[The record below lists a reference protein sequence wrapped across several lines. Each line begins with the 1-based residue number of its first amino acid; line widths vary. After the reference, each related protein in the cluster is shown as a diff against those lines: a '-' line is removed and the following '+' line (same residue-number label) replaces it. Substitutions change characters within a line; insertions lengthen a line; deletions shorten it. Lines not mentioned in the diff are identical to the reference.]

1 MSQAP
6 ISALPGVAQQAL
18 SPALAQPAAAKGS
31 TADKLHGAAQQFEA
45 IFVRQM
51 LAEAHK
57 ADFGKGL
64 FGEDSSVSQGLETFQ
79 QMQDGRFA
87 DILSAK
93 DAFGFARL
101 IERQLAARNAA
112 PDAASGTAATGTGTA
127 PTGQARQ
134 G

>member
-1 MSQAP
+1 MSDTS
-6 ISALPGVAQQAL
+6 IPGAVSGAL
-18 SPALAQPAAAKGS
+18 SSALAQPAAAAKS
-31 TADKLHGAAQQFEA
+31 AADKIHGAAQQFEA

-64 FGEDSSVSQGLETFQ
+64 FGDDSSVSQGLETFQ

-93 DAFGFARL
+93 DAFGFAKL
-101 IERQLAARNAA
+101 IERQLAARNVTS
-112 PDAASGTAATGTGTA
+112 DAAAGTAA
-127 PTGQARQ
+127 GQAKQ